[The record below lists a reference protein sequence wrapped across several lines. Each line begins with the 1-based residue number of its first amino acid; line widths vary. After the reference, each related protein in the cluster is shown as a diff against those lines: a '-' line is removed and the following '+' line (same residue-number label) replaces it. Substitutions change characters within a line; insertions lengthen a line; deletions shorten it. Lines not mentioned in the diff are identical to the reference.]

1 MIINEAVE
9 KFSAQPE
16 GIALGLSALQSVALD
31 EIWPQ
36 DGLAVVVPANLVRLV
51 SLIRGGSR
59 EHAEFL
65 LRVVHYFNSSFRS
78 NKVRASDS
86 EVVGRLV
93 AFLSHLEG
101 AGRLVVLGDE
111 VDDVEVAEAFSGL
124 YPSGAFEIAMSPLR
138 NFVRDYLVRI
148 YSWSKRTGGVIIE
161 RTRRVFNDMGH
172 QVATLQLPDRLDR
185 YVDMKSKYVKYAF
198 SFPGGKAAKFFLG
211 VAVSAVGLVSPAA
224 SIAGLVI
231 VFADP

>member
-9 KFSAQPE
+9 KFSVQPE
-16 GIALGLSALQSVALD
+16 GIALGISALQSVALH

-59 EHAEFL
+59 AHAEFL
-65 LRVVHYFNSSFRS
+65 LRVVQYFNSSFRW
-78 NKVRASDS
+78 NKLRASDS
-86 EVVGRLV
+86 EVIGRLV
-93 AFLSHLEG
+93 EFLSHLEG

-124 YPSGAFEIAMSPLR
+124 YPSGAFEIAMSPPR

-148 YSWSKRTGGVIIE
+148 YWL
-161 RTRRVFNDMGH
+161 F
-172 QVATLQLPDRLDR
+172 
-185 YVDMKSKYVKYAF
+185 
-198 SFPGGKAAKFFLG
+198 
-211 VAVSAVGLVSPAA
+211 
-224 SIAGLVI
+224 
-231 VFADP
+231 

>member
-16 GIALGLSALQSVALD
+16 GIALGISALQSLALH

-59 EHAEFL
+59 EHAEFM
-65 LRVVHYFNSSFRS
+65 LRVVHYFNSSFRW
-78 NKVRASDS
+78 NKLRASDS
-86 EVVGRLV
+86 EVVVRLV
-93 AFLSHLEG
+93 EFLSHLEG

-111 VDDVEVAEAFSGL
+111 VDDAEVAEAFSGL
-124 YPSGAFEIAMSPLR
+124 YPSGAFEIAMSPPR

-148 YSWSKRTGGVIIE
+148 YSWSKRTGGVIVE
-161 RTRRVFNDMGH
+161 RTRRVFNDIGH
-172 QVATLQLPDRLDR
+172 QVATLQLPDSLDR
-185 YVDMKSKYVKYAF
+185 YVDLKSKYVRRAF
-198 SFPGGKAAKFFLG
+198 SFRGGKAVKVFLG
-211 VAVSAVGLVSPAA
+211 VAVSAGGLFSPAA
-224 SIAGLVI
+224 SITGLI
-231 VFADP
+231 IAFADP

>member
-16 GIALGLSALQSVALD
+16 GIALGISALQSVALH
-31 EIWPQ
+31 EILPQ
-36 DGLAVVVPANLVRLV
+36 DGLAVVVPANLMRLV

-59 EHAEFL
+59 EHAKFL
-65 LRVVHYFNSSFRS
+65 LRVVHYFNSPFRW
-78 NKVRASDS
+78 NKLRASDS

-93 AFLSHLEG
+93 EVLSHLEG

-111 VDDVEVAEAFSGL
+111 VDDEEVAEAFSGL
-124 YPSGAFEIAMSPLR
+124 YPSGAFKIAMSPPR

-148 YSWSKRTGGVIIE
+148 YSWSKRTGGVIVE
-161 RTRRVFNDMGH
+161 RTRRVFNDIGH
-172 QVATLQLPDRLDR
+172 QVATLQLPDSLDR
-185 YVDMKSKYVKYAF
+185 YVDLKSKYVMRAF
-198 SFPGGKAAKFFLG
+198 SFRGGKAAKVFLG
-211 VAVSAVGLVSPAA
+211 VAVSAGGLFSPAA

-231 VFADP
+231 AFADP